1 MYLFFLLQIWEGRQL
16 SVPGQKCVTIQ
27 YYCSWDPCTSTDF
40 AKQNLFGNCSRE
52 KKIRFSTQTA
62 NKLFTGFFPECS
74 VIQFSNKRWYIPE
87 TLETF
92 LLSIVCQSIS
102 SCEIWR
108 FSTLA
113 KASYLETYKH
123 FFGSWESAT

>member
-1 MYLFFLLQIWEGRQL
+1 MYLFFLLQIWEGRNFLYQARNVWQFNIIAL
-16 SVPGQKCVTIQ
+16 EISVQVLIL
-27 YYCSWDPCTSTDF
+27 
-40 AKQNLFGNCSRE
+40 QNKTCLEIVLE
-52 KKIRFSTQTA
+52 KKKIHFSTQTA

-74 VIQFSNKRWYIPE
+74 VIQFSSKRWYIPE

-113 KASYLETYKH
+113 QASYLETYEH
-123 FFGSWESAT
+123 FFGCLENAT